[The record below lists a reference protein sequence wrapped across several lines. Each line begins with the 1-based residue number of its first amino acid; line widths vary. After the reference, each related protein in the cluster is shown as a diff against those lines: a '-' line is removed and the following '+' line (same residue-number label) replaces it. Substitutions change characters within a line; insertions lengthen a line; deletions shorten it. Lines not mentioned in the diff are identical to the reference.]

1 MTIRARGPELADL
14 AAIALMLAAGV
25 LFMTLATAQQ
35 IPTAT
40 CLNADARERA
50 RGLILEGIDAALK
63 QHTVTVFESWLK
75 DPSEQPARAI
85 RGLRNGISAY
95 SRARAAAL
103 NWHFPL
109 CKPE

>member
-1 MTIRARGPELADL
+1 MRDDRRFVLAF
-14 AAIALMLAAGV
+14 AFIAVIALATMV
-25 LFMTLATAQQ
+25 LISKAWPQ
-35 IPTAT
+35 IAVAT

-95 SRARAAAL
+95 ARARAAAL